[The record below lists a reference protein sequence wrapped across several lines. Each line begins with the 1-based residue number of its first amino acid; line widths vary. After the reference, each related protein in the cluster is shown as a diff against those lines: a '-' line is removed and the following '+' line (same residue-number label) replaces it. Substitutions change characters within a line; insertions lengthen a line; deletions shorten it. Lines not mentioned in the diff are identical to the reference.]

1 MYEKLFYI
9 VHNLY
14 HNFNTVPVL
23 KEEKKKT
30 YIYYVRLKHHP
41 MRKEI

>member
-23 KEEKKKT
+23 KEEKKKN
-30 YIYYVRLKHHP
+30 IYLLCTAKTSSDA
-41 MRKEI
+41 